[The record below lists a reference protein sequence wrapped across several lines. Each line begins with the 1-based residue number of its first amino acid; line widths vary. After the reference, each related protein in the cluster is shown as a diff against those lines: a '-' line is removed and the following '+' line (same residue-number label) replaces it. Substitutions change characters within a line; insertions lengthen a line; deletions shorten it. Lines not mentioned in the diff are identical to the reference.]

1 MNALTDL
8 AFDPEHPDR
17 WTIATQDASK
27 KRWDSQPETDKW
39 LASHHFDSATPRIPF
54 RIDGWLAQ
62 RGTAVW
68 YGAGSTGKTQLLLW
82 MAAMI
87 ASRPQHRPKPTWLG
101 GQVNGTGHVL
111 ILTAEDARPQIVGR
125 LRDIVQNT
133 MHQDAAAAHETCSR
147 LHVMPFLSMTE
158 DEFKHPNASL
168 LRYGNDQVWRPS
180 EVMKEVRHYITA
192 WNERHED
199 PEDHIVG
206 VVMDSATSMAG
217 FDSMEGDATTN
228 FFFYLGRLCETLGI
242 FFTIIGHVPKAAFVP
257 RKDPEGTAASRL
269 RGVAMWTT
277 APRMAVEVRLLQL
290 WRERGR
296 EIPEQP
302 DLRALYP
309 DVKREDF
316 LVVYAAKANLLDV
329 CREPR
334 YLIRNAR
341 GAFEEV
347 NPPVAAPADAAL
359 DSEPELLET
368 RPKRAKPRA
377 AKAAPKRS
385 SRAEPDYAPGTDLV
399 MRVLR
404 ITYPD
409 LKDGQLVAADRV
421 MATIKALDEEEPL
434 AARHLVSSASG
445 GGKTGARPGSIAWH
459 FQKLEEQGVLT
470 KHNRRHF
477 FVGSTIA
484 NP

>member
-39 LASHHFDSATPRIPF
+39 LASHHFDSATPKIPF

-101 GQVNGTGHVL
+101 GTVNGTGHVL
-111 ILTAEDARPQIVGR
+111 ILTAEDARPQIIGR

-133 MHQDAAAAHETCSR
+133 MHQDADAAHETCSR
-147 LHVMPFLSMTE
+147 LHVMPFISMTE
-158 DEFKHPNASL
+158 GEFKHPNASL
-168 LRYGNDQVWRPS
+168 LRYGDDRVWRPS

-192 WNERHED
+192 WNERHDD
-199 PEDHIVG
+199 PEDRIVG

-217 FDSMEGDATTN
+217 FDSMEGEATTN
-228 FFFYLGRLCETLGI
+228 FFFYLGRLCEALGI

-257 RKDPEGTAASRL
+257 QKDPWGTAAARL

-277 APRMAVEVRLLQL
+277 APRMAVEVRLLQE
-290 WRERGR
+290 WGKRPEGHERA
-296 EIPEQP
+296 
-302 DLRALYP
+302 DLRKMFPEL
-309 DVKREDF
+309 KRHDF

-329 CREPR
+329 CRDPR
-334 YLIRNAR
+334 YLIRNAA

-347 NPPVAAPADAAL
+347 ELAQAPPADAAQ
-359 DSEPELLET
+359 DGEPQPHRARAT
-368 RPKRAKPRA
+368 RAKPRA
-377 AKAAPKRS
+377 ASAAPARALL
-385 SRAEPDYAPGTDLV
+385 AEPDYAPGTDLV

-421 MATIKALDEEEPL
+421 MATIKALHEEEPL
-434 AARHLVSSASG
+434 AARHLVGSASG
-445 GGKTGARPGSIAWH
+445 GGKTGARLGSIGWH

-470 KHNRRHF
+470 KHNSRHF
-477 FVGSTIA
+477 FVGSPVA
-484 NP
+484 SP